1 MRILFMGTAEFA
13 VPTLA
18 AILKSGHQVIAVVT
32 QPDRPFGRGLKLRPS
47 PVKEKALQNQLPV
60 LTPESVKDQNMIN
73 QFIRLNPEVIVVVA
87 YGKILPPTLLEI
99 PKFGCI
105 NVHGSL
111 LPKYRGAAPIQW
123 TLIRG
128 ETETGVTTM
137 YMNDKMDEGDIMF
150 QEKIS
155 ILPEDNYGTLSI
167 KLAQLGGQLIIKT
180 LSAVEQ
186 GSAPR
191 NPQNEPE
198 ATYAPKIKNTD
209 GLIDWTQPATAI
221 VNLIRGVTPA
231 PGAFTLINGKR
242 VRILAAKAGQGNF
255 GVASGQVL
263 VVGKHDE
270 AGFLVQSGKETAV
283 QIVQIQPESGKI
295 MSAAQFARGYK
306 LTEGIQLGI

>member
-13 VPTLA
+13 VPTLE
-18 AILKSGHQVIAVVT
+18 AIIKSGYQVVSVVT
-32 QPDRPFGRGLKLRPS
+32 QPDRPFGRGLKLRSS
-47 PVKEKALQNQLPV
+47 PVKEKALQYQLPV
-60 LTPESVKDQNMIN
+60 LTPESVKDQNILN
-73 QFIRLNPEVIVVVA
+73 QFIQLAPEVIVVVA

-123 TLIRG
+123 TLICG
-128 ETETGVTTM
+128 ETETGITTM
-137 YMNDKMDEGDIMF
+137 YINDKMDEGDIIF

-167 KLAQLGGQLIIKT
+167 RLAQLGGQLILKT
-180 LSAVEQ
+180 LSAIEQ
-186 GSAPR
+186 ISAPR
-191 NPQNEPE
+191 IPQNHQE

-209 GLIDWTQPATAI
+209 GQVDWNQPAI
-221 VNLIRGVTPA
+221 EIINLIRGVTPV

-242 VRILAAKAGQGNF
+242 VRILAAKAGQGNS

-283 QIVQIQPESGKI
+283 QIMQVQPESGKI
-295 MSAAQFARGYK
+295 ITAAQFARGYK